1 MDKLMTVINNGFLS
15 NKLVEEIM
23 ACNEKT
29 AEYGLKL
36 SKADVQTLM
45 TTRKESLKANGRVE
59 FSGDIIIKLVENF
72 CDSPYISQYNYLD
85 TIDELIDTFYYYKN
99 ETLDFVGDDELIEK
113 MKEFFNGSCEGSV
126 ELLQNRELYKVEY
139 NIKHGVHDFWK
150 IKDDL
155 EVVEDEEDY

>member
-1 MDKLMTVINNGFLS
+1 MDKFMTTINNGFLS
-15 NKLVEEIM
+15 KVTVEEIM

-36 SKADVQTLM
+36 SEADVQTLM
-45 TTRKESLKANGRVE
+45 TTRKEALMANGRVE
-59 FSGDIIIKLVENF
+59 FNGGIIVKLIESF
-72 CDSPYISQYNYLD
+72 CDSTYISQYNYLD

-113 MKEFFNGSCEGSV
+113 MKEFFNGSCKGSV

-150 IKDDL
+150 IKEEQD
-155 EVVEDEEDY
+155 VIEDEEDN